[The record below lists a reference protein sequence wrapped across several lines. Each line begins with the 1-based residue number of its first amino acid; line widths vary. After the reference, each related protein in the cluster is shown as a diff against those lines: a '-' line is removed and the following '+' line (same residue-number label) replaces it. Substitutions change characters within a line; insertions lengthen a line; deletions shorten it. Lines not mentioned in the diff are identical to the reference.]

1 MTPTQDLARLS
12 PAQRRKLLQF
22 VTSFAWTDLEITA
35 GEIAYVHR
43 LVARLHLTPDEARD
57 VEAWLRTPPPA
68 EDVDPTE
75 IPRAHR
81 EIFLGAV
88 KEVLLADGSATEEEM
103 ESLALFEAL
112 TR

>member
-1 MTPTQDLARLS
+1 MTSTQDLARLS
-12 PAQRRKLLQF
+12 PVDRRRLLQF
-22 VTSFAWTDLEITA
+22 VISFAWTDLEVTA

-43 LVARLHLTPDEARD
+43 LVARLHLTPDEVRE
-57 VEAWLRTPPPA
+57 VEGWLKTPPLA

-81 EIFLGAV
+81 EVFLGAV
-88 KEVLLADGSATEEEM
+88 NELLLADGSATEEER
-103 ESLALFEAL
+103 ESLALLEAL